1 MERTAFVY
9 GRPPPSGEEDLPSS
23 LLVSILRF
31 WVLTGDFLEMSF
43 RAAAE
48 VERGVRRRQ
57 EVPSEGE
64 IGMKVEG

>member
-1 MERTAFVY
+1 M
-9 GRPPPSGEEDLPSS
+9 
-23 LLVSILRF
+23 
-31 WVLTGDFLEMSF
+31 EMSF